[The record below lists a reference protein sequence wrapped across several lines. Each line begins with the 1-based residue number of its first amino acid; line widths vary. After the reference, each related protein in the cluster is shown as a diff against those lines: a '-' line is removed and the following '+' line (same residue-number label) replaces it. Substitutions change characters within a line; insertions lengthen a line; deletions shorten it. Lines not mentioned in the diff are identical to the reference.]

1 MNESVNES
9 MGAIIARKRKELGLT
24 QEQLAGELGIS
35 YQAVS
40 KWENE
45 LSSPDISTLPLLAD
59 VLGLSLDEIFGRAP
73 AEHGAAQAEPE
84 PVEEEAEPIEEKPQ
98 TEPEQALI
106 PAPEAVYSAGVE
118 LPWPDDNTLHAVLF
132 VGHRLIGYEKA
143 GALRRVVLHYEGEA
157 LNVQSDFDV
166 NVEGDVRGSVSAEGD
181 VSCEDVG
188 GSVTAVG
195 DISCSDVTGDV
206 RAGGDVSCDEVSGH
220 VQAGGDVT
228 CDNVEGSVS
237 AGSDVNCDN
246 VDGNISAGGDVKCA
260 DVEGSITAGGDVS
273 CGNVGGD
280 VRAEGD
286 LSCAGIVDN
295 SEFHSNLKDKKRG
308 FSFGLKL

>member
-9 MGAIIARKRKELGLT
+9 MGAIIARKRKELGMT
-24 QEQLAGELGIS
+24 QEQLAGALGIS

-59 VLGLSLDEIFGRAP
+59 LFEMSLDELFGRAP
-73 AEHGAAQAEPE
+73 MQPEEKTQDEPE
-84 PVEEEAEPIEEKPQ
+84 QTEEKLAALPEKE
-98 TEPEQALI
+98 EPAQALI
-106 PAPEAVYSAGVE
+106 PVTEPVHSAGTE

-132 VGHRLIGYEKA
+132 VGRRLVGHERLGGRK
-143 GALRRVVLHYEGEA
+143 VVLHYEGDA

-166 NVEGDVRGSVSAEGD
+166 NVEGEVRGSVSADGD
-181 VSCEDVG
+181 VNCEDVG
-188 GSVTAVG
+188 GSVNAGG

-206 RAGGDVSCDEVSGH
+206 HAGGDVSCDGVSGH

-228 CDNVEGSVS
+228 CDNVEGNVN
-237 AGSDVNCDN
+237 AGSDVSCDN
-246 VDGNISAGGDVKCA
+246 VEGSVCAGGDVN
-260 DVEGSITAGGDVS
+260 
-273 CGNVGGD
+273 CGKVGGG

-286 LSCAGIVDN
+286 LNCEGIADDG
-295 SEFHSNLKDKKRG
+295 EFHSNLKDKKRG
-308 FSFGLKL
+308 FSFELKL

>member
-1 MNESVNES
+1 MNESVNET

-45 LSSPDISTLPLLAD
+45 LSSPDISPLPLLAD
-59 VLGLSLDEIFGRAP
+59 VLGLTLDELFGRAP
-73 AEHGAAQAEPE
+73 TQPEGEAQAEP
-84 PVEEEAEPIEEKPQ
+84 VQIEEEAQ
-98 TEPEQALI
+98 AEPEQALI
-106 PAPEAVYSAGVE
+106 PAPELVYSAGVE

-132 VGHRLIGYEKA
+132 VGHRLAGHEKA
-143 GALRRVVLHYEGEA
+143 GGFRRVVLHYEGEA

-188 GSVTAVG
+188 GSVTAGG
-195 DISCSDVTGDV
+195 DISCSDVTGD
-206 RAGGDVSCDEVSGH
+206 

-237 AGSDVNCDN
+237 AGGDVNCDN
-246 VDGNISAGGDVKCA
+246 VDGNVSAGVDVDCGN
-260 DVEGSITAGGDVS
+260 VEGSVHAGGDVS
-273 CGNVGGD
+273 CGKVGGD

-286 LSCAGIVDN
+286 LSCAGAAGGG
-295 SEFHSNLKDKKRG
+295 EFQSNLKDKKRG
-308 FSFGLKL
+308 FSFELKL

>member
-1 MNESVNES
+1 MNESVNET

-59 VLGLSLDEIFGRAP
+59 VLGLTLDELFGRAP
-73 AEHGAAQAEPE
+73 TQPEEEAQAEP
-84 PVEEEAEPIEEKPQ
+84 VQIEEEAQ
-98 TEPEQALI
+98 AEPEQALI
-106 PAPEAVYSAGVE
+106 PAPELVYSAGVE

-132 VGHRLIGYEKA
+132 VGHRLAGHEKA
-143 GALRRVVLHYEGEA
+143 GGFRRVVLHYEGEA

-188 GSVTAVG
+188 DSVTAGG

-206 RAGGDVSCDEVSGH
+206 RAGGDVTCDEVSGH
-220 VQAGGDVT
+220 VQAGGDV
-228 CDNVEGSVS
+228 
-237 AGSDVNCDN
+237 NCDN
-246 VDGNISAGGDVKCA
+246 VDGNVSAGSDVDCGN
-260 DVEGSITAGGDVS
+260 VEGSVHAGGDVS
-273 CGNVGGD
+273 CGKVGGD

-286 LSCAGIVDN
+286 LSCAGAAGGG
-295 SEFHSNLKDKKRG
+295 EFQSNLKYKKRG
-308 FSFGLKL
+308 FSF